1 VGPGRSTGE
10 LGGYGDR
17 GIAIGATRHDHDDD
31 GVAYVTSPA
40 VDPTRRALP
49 ARTGICRQ
57 GYPRVVSELERQF
70 EFYLANQDA
79 IVEEYADRFVV
90 IAGQQVV
97 DDFPTETEA
106 RSFAEA
112 TLQPETYTVQ
122 FVSAGQEPFPTVY

>member
-1 VGPGRSTGE
+1 M
-10 LGGYGDR
+10 
-17 GIAIGATRHDHDDD
+17 
-31 GVAYVTSPA
+31 TSPA
-40 VDPTRRALP
+40 VDPTRRARP
-49 ARTGICRQ
+49 VRTGICRQ

-90 IAGQQVV
+90 IAGQQVM

-122 FVSAGQEPFPTVY
+122 FVSAAQEPFPTVY